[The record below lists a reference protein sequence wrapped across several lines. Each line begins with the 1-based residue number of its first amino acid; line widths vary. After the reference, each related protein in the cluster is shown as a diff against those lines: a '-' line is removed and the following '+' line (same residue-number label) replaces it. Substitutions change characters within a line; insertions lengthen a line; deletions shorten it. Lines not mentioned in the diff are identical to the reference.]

1 MIGVKVQLT
10 QGNINRVVSNLRATD
25 KTLPRKLTAL
35 IHKQARRVIQKQK
48 ATLHGL
54 PVSHAS
60 GSTGLRRKVAG
71 GVRLRGGAGRNARL
85 RIITSVPDNSL
96 GFAPRGLDTQ
106 FGGWRAPLFFHPPK
120 KKIWYQHNMS
130 GPSWFIGPAEKAQAP
145 LQAQIVRLLNL
156 TADQIA
162 GSGK

>member
-54 PVSHAS
+54 PVSHVS

-71 GVRLRGGAGRNARL
+71 GVRLRGGTGRSARL

-96 GFAPRGLDTQ
+96 GFAPRGLDTR
-106 FGGWRAPLFFHPPK
+106 FGGWRAPLFGDKHK
-120 KKIWYQHNMS
+120 WYQHNMS